1 MFDLSAGTL
10 DRPFR
15 DKHAAATAFSAF
27 LHAVVL
33 GSVAWLVL
41 STVTEKLPEVPSMM
55 AFLAAPPAPAPP
67 PPPPAPAR
75 PAAANKPARPADASA
90 PALTAPAEIPTG
102 VRPEIPMDVGDE
114 GGVVGGV
121 EGGIPGGVLGG
132 VPGGIVSEALPPPP
146 PPPPPA
152 AATPKRVGGDIRAPA
167 LRYRVEPEY
176 PSIAVANRVSG
187 MVILEATVNEA
198 GDVVDVRVLRSIK
211 FLDEAAIKAVKQW
224 RYEPLVLNGQ
234 PWPFL
239 LTVTL
244 TFSLT

>member
-1 MFDLSAGTL
+1 
-10 DRPFR
+10 
-15 DKHAAATAFSAF
+15 
-27 LHAVVL
+27 
-33 GSVAWLVL
+33 
-41 STVTEKLPEVPSMM
+41 
-55 AFLAAPPAPAPP
+55 
-67 PPPPAPAR
+67 
-75 PAAANKPARPADASA
+75 
-90 PALTAPAEIPTG
+90 
-102 VRPEIPMDVGDE
+102 MDVGDE

-121 EGGIPGGVLGG
+121 EGGIPGGVVGG

-152 AATPKRVGGDIRAPA
+152 AATPKRVGGEIRAPA

-176 PSIAVANRVSG
+176 PSFAVANRVSG
-187 MVILEATVNEA
+187 MVILEATVNET
-198 GDVVDVRVLRSIK
+198 GEVVDVRVLRSIK
-211 FLDEAAIKAVKQW
+211 FLDDAAIKAVKQW

>member
-1 MFDLSAGTL
+1 MFDLTAGTL

-15 DKHAAATAFSAF
+15 DKHAAATGFSV
-27 LHAVVL
+27 LVHAVAL

-41 STVTEKLPEVPSMM
+41 FAISDKLPDVPSMM
-55 AFLAAPPAPAPP
+55 AFVAAPPAPVPP
-67 PPPPAPAR
+67 PPPPAAPAR
-75 PAAANKPARPADASA
+75 PAAANRPARSAEASA
-90 PALTAPAEIPTG
+90 PVLTAPAEVPVGIQ
-102 VRPEIPMDVGDE
+102 PEALTDAGDE

-121 EGGIPGGVLGG
+121 EGGLPGGVVGG
-132 VPGGIVSEALPPPP
+132 LPGGIVAAAPPPP

-152 AATPKRVGGDIRAPA
+152 PTGPKRVGGEIRAPA
-167 LRYRVEPEY
+167 LRHRVEPDY
-176 PSIAVANRVSG
+176 PPIAVANRVSG

-198 GDVVDVRVLRSIK
+198 GEVIDVKVLRGVT
-211 FLDEAAIKAVKQW
+211 FLDAAAVKAVKQW